1 MASSYQFISADAS
14 EIVERLTA
22 SYEKL
27 CGITVQPASPER
39 LFILWIADVIAQT
52 YANINIAANQNIP
65 SRAVGSN
72 LDALAELVWA
82 KERPQA
88 QRASC
93 TVRFTIS
100 EGQASAIL
108 IPAGTRVTDSNRK
121 LFWATREDV
130 YVPIGQTSAE
140 AAVYC
145 ETVGTVGN
153 GYLAGQIN
161 TAVDLFPYYAECE
174 NITESDGGADE
185 ASDAEFYEI
194 LRASMDA
201 YSTAGPVGAYTYWAK
216 QVSTQIADVKVIR
229 PVRTIRKTV
238 RLNGKCAYL
247 YGENFDVPSLT
258 VAGASVGED
267 YNTECT
273 DGLLT
278 ITVSDGGKLAEVDSI
293 DIELKCVE
301 AGTVC
306 IYALMQDGT
315 AATQEIKAQILA
327 ACNDDTVRPLT
338 DTVRVEDPKTAEYD
352 IDFTYYLSRDASVSA
367 SEIEAAVQEAVKQY
381 RQWQCA
387 KLGRDIN
394 PSKLVALLMDCG
406 VKRVE
411 LRRPTF
417 TKLSDGSD
425 HTAPQIA
432 VFGRS
437 NIVSGGY
444 EDE

>member
-1 MASSYQFISADAS
+1 MASSYQFISAEAS
-14 EIVERLTA
+14 EIIERLTA

-88 QRASC
+88 QKASC

-238 RLNGKCAYL
+238 RLSGKCAYL
-247 YGENFDVPSLT
+247 YGEDYDLSTLT
-258 VAGASVGED
+258 VAGASVTED
-267 YNTECT
+267 YSAEYT

-278 ITVSDGGKLAEVDSI
+278 ITVSDGGKLAGDDSI

-306 IYALMQDGT
+306 VYALMQDGT

-367 SEIEAAVQEAVKQY
+367 SEIEAAVQEAVAEY
-381 RQWQCA
+381 RRWQCA

-394 PSKLVALLMDCG
+394 PSKLVALLMGCG

-432 VFGRS
+432 VFGQS